1 MNQGGEGTLNLSA
14 FLAFPS
20 DEELS
25 GRRMTLS
32 RKRQVI

>member
-1 MNQGGEGTLNLSA
+1 MQQGGEGTLNLSA

-25 GRRMTLS
+25 GWRVTRR
-32 RKRQVI
+32 